1 MQVDATWGRDAGQ
14 DLNEAGHEDALD
26 EGGPIRLLLVEPRA
40 IIGAGVR
47 GLLDGQADFEV
58 VAEVRTPEEAV
69 GMAARESPDV
79 LVVDVDLPDADA
91 VAATRQLKRQTPDS
105 PMVILGHDRTDDS
118 VFRAVQA
125 GAVAH
130 VVDEEDPSE
139 LLSAIRRVADGEDPL
154 GETVA
159 ERPALAQRVADAY
172 RELAVSGAATRERP
186 KSPLSPRQLEIMRL
200 VARGM
205 SNDEIARTLDISQQ
219 TVKNHLTAAMRS
231 LGVRRRGQA
240 VIAVMKAGWVSV
252 GG

>member
-47 GLLDGQADFEV
+47 GLLDG
-58 VAEVRTPEEAV
+58 
-69 GMAARESPDV
+69 
-79 LVVDVDLPDADA
+79 
-91 VAATRQLKRQTPDS
+91 
-105 PMVILGHDRTDDS
+105 
-118 VFRAVQA
+118 QA